1 MKRLL
6 IIIGI
11 ALICGCKENTSKPD
25 IKSMEIQSD
34 ENSEKEQSHE
44 SPMAKQIKSYTIE
57 QMMDNEAIGGGSF
70 SSNNSNLL
78 ISSNRSGIYNMYT
91 IPTDGGEMMPVTQS
105 DSSSVFAISYFPR
118 DKRMLFRMDGNG
130 DEIYH
135 IYIRNLNGSFTD
147 LTPTEGAR
155 AEFHSW
161 SEDKKSFFFTS
172 NKRDSRF
179 MDLYQMDFLSYSPK
193 LIYQNDEGYDIGDLS
208 DDEKYLSLSK
218 SINTND
224 SNLFLYDLQTKT
236 QTQINEEQSANSS
249 QDFAPDNRAIYYT
262 TDFGNEF
269 SYLMKYDISTGE
281 HSKVLERNWDIMGS
295 YFTESGTY
303 QVTYIN
309 EDAKNTI
316 EVMETETGKNI
327 ALPSFP
333 EMAITNVGFSDDEK
347 LMRFYAG
354 GSQTPSNLYVYN
366 FETKETKQ
374 LTNVLNP
381 EIAQDDLVTAEVV
394 RYKSF
399 DGLEIPAI
407 YYKPK
412 QASEN
417 NKVPAL
423 VWVHGGPGGQSRQN
437 FSSFIQYLV
446 NHGYA
451 VLAVNNRGSSGYGKS
466 FYKMDDLNHG
476 DKDLKDCVEGKN
488 WLASQPEIDGDKI
501 GIIGGSYG
509 GYMTM
514 AALTYTP
521 EEFAAG
527 VNLFG
532 VTNWIRTLRSIPPW
546 WESFKEAL
554 YLELGD
560 PNSADS
566 VRLKEISPLF
576 HTDKVT
582 KPLIVLQGSKD
593 PRVLQVESDEIVA
606 GVKKNGVPV
615 EYVLFEDEGHGFV
628 KKENQIEAYSR
639 VLQFLDAYLKGD
651 KATPIEDGEPMES
664 DI

>member
-1 MKRLL
+1 MKKLAVLL
-6 IIIGI
+6 SIILVW
-11 ALICGCKENTSKPD
+11 ACKEEPKTPS
-25 IKSMEIQSD
+25 IAETMQT
-34 ENSEKEQSHE
+34 
-44 SPMAKQIKSYTIE
+44 YTIE

-70 SSNNSNLL
+70 SPDKSKLL

-91 IPTDGGEMMPVTQS
+91 VPVTGGQVEPLTQS
-105 DSSSVFAISYFPR
+105 DSTSIFAISYFPN
-118 DKRMLFRMDGNG
+118 DERMLFRMDGNG

-135 IYIRNLNGSFTD
+135 IYVRDTDGSLTD
-147 LTPTEGAR
+147 LTPQEGAR
-155 AEFHSW
+155 ANFYGW
-161 SEDKKSFFFTS
+161 TKDKKSFLFAS
-172 NKRDSRF
+172 NKRDARYTDLYE
-179 MDLYQMDFLSYSPK
+179 MDLETFTSKMLYKNDGGYFL
-193 LIYQNDEGYDIGDLS
+193 GGLS
-208 DDEKYLSLSK
+208 DDKKYLPLIK
-218 SINTND
+218 PINTND
-224 SNLFLYDLQTKT
+224 ADLFLYNMENESMVK
-236 QTQINEEQSANSS
+236 INDNQSANSPE
-249 QDFAPDNRAIYYT
+249 DFSPDGTSLYYT
-262 TDFGNEF
+262 TDDGSEF
-269 SYLMKYDISTGE
+269 AQLMKYDITNK
-281 HSKVLERNWDIMGS
+281 SKERVMTRSWDISGS
-295 YFTESGTY
+295 YFTEKGTY
-303 QVTYIN
+303 QITYIN

-316 EVMETETGKNI
+316 EIRAVATDKNI
-327 ALPSFP
+327 PLPTTAGMDIS
-333 EMAITNVGFSDDEK
+333 NVSFSDDET
-347 LMRFYAG
+347 LMTFYAG
-354 GSQTPSNLYVYN
+354 GSHTPSNLFVYN
-366 FETKETKQ
+366 LETGEQTQ
-374 LTNVLNP
+374 LTNVLNH
-381 EIAQDDLVTAEVV
+381 EIEAQDLVNAEVI

-407 YYKPK
+407 YYKPH
-412 QASEN
+412 QATAE

-423 VWVHGGPGGQSRQN
+423 VWVHGGPGGQSRQR

-451 VLAVNNRGSSGYGKS
+451 VLAVNNRGSSGYGKT
-466 FYKMDDLNHG
+466 FYQMDDLNHG

-488 WLASQPEIDGDKI
+488 WLASQPEIDGTKI

-521 EEFAAG
+521 EEFDVG

-532 VTNWIRTLRSIPPW
+532 VTNWIRTLRSIPSW
-546 WESFKEAL
+546 WEAQKEAL

-566 VRLKEISPLF
+566 VRLRAISPLF
-576 HTDKVT
+576 HTDKVI

-639 VLQFLDAYLKGD
+639 VLEFLNIYLKGD
-651 KATPIEDGEPMES
+651 KGNPIDDTEYIES
-664 DI
+664 DV